1 MGDQYSANC
10 SNMNSVIALVV
21 VLAGSG
27 SGFRL
32 DSRVP
37 LQQRVPN
44 TCVTQSGGNCVF
56 PFKYKG
62 VEYYQCTYTD
72 SPKAWC
78 ATGVD
83 SSNNVITNSWGD
95 CSVSTTSGCTE
106 EAITV
111 PSCTTASGPE
121 TGKACVFP
129 FRYKGVVY
137 KECATVDQSAA
148 WCSTEVD
155 AGGNFVTDKYGFCPS
170 TCPSATS
177 TTTTT
182 ASSGSCT
189 TSSGPA
195 SGQACVFPFTFSG
208 VTYNACA
215 DWIYGGQPS
224 GTTWCSTKV
233 DASGVHVNNEGN
245 YGFCSTDASCTTSV
259 APKAGL
265 RRAGSGA
272 VNFGRPSS
280 PK

>member
-1 MGDQYSANC
+1 MGDQYSGNC

-170 TCPSATS
+170 PCPSASSTTTTTTS
-177 TTTTT
+177 TTTT
-182 ASSGSCT
+182 SSTTPSSTTTVSTST
-189 TSSGPA
+189 TSA
-195 SGQACVFPFTFSG
+195 ST
-208 VTYNACA
+208 
-215 DWIYGGQPS
+215 PS
-224 GTTWCSTKV
+224 TT
-233 DASGVHVNNEGN
+233 
-245 YGFCSTDASCTTSV
+245 
-259 APKAGL
+259 
-265 RRAGSGA
+265 
-272 VNFGRPSS
+272 
-280 PK
+280 